1 MYVHA
6 CCRTKEEEEVCNFD
20 LMYYMDEDVEPLRNK
35 WCYSEGPP
43 RFYWHVSELKMRNI
57 PAKEETEPED
67 NAT

>member
-1 MYVHA
+1 M
-6 CCRTKEEEEVCNFD
+6 CNFD